1 MVPIW
6 TSEVLK
12 NWIAH
17 SKKQGKQQLVSKEKK
32 SVKSSLMLKI
42 HEWTLDF

>member
-17 SKKQGKQQLVSKEKK
+17 SKKQGKQQLVSKRKK
-32 SVKSSLMLKI
+32 NP
-42 HEWTLDF
+42 